1 MVEDALYLQWPTDT
15 VVYGLL
21 NGTIF
26 SDLEQPVTQFLR
38 SHRSLVLNIS
48 ETVRDHTDIVK

>member
-26 SDLEQPVTQFLR
+26 SDLEQPVTQLSR
-38 SHRSLVLNIS
+38 RSLVLNIS